1 MPSALLV
8 AFVTPVISVVTE
20 YTVAPC
26 ACQALFTCPF
36 SGLLRHSPGATF
48 LEAVPEMAWTSF
60 RGQCFGKTKIALP
73 GFWLY
78 FPVSSAAWA
87 LVPCQRPFPTTTISP
102 PPSAPSSINWTNPP
116 PRVATTTASLA
127 TVSSST
133 SRGISLRR
141 PTSWRLFAT
150 VASPTSSSAAPI
162 APLSFSQ
169 PPSSPW
175 TPNTTSPSF
184 APTPTPLLPNT
195 KSAFYPSLPS
205 LLHPANPSSPSLS
218 TRLGSKAPTPSK
230 SRAKTASLAKSFLMK
245 PPRLKSQLPP
255 PKFSSSAIR

>member
-20 YTVAPC
+20 YTVAPF

-133 SRGISLRR
+133 SRGISSR
-141 PTSWRLFAT
+141 PPMSWRLFAT
-150 VASPTSSSAAPI
+150 AASPTSSSAAPI
-162 APLSFSQ
+162 APLPFSQ

-205 LLHPANPSSPSLS
+205 LLHPANPSSPSLP
-218 TRLGSKAPTPSK
+218 TRNAIALLQRQSISWHQPQS
-230 SRAKTASLAKSFLMK
+230 
-245 PPRLKSQLPP
+245 PP
-255 PKFSSSAIR
+255 SSSPGH